1 MFLSE
6 DVHNFMEALV
16 EEEFIRRNLP
26 SQYERSYLEDLFC
39 LSLNA
44 LPAKYVRHALDMRM
58 YMSPEERGE
67 LELQVRKAVE
77 NASEILRRD
86 RRSENRDD

>member
-16 EEEFIRRNLP
+16 EEEFSRRNL
-26 SQYERSYLEDLFC
+26 SSLHDRSYLEDLFC
-39 LSLNA
+39 LTLNA

-58 YMSPEERGE
+58 YMSAEERSD
-67 LELQVRKAVE
+67 LELRVRVAVE
-77 NASEILRRD
+77 NSREVLSRD
-86 RRSENRDD
+86 RRRENRED

>member
-1 MFLSE
+1 
-6 DVHNFMEALV
+6 VQNFREVLV
-16 EEEFIRRNLP
+16 GEKFSPRTLR